1 MYDYRTSQYLRFH
14 WCQCKSDAHSPECAM
29 RIAGILGRNGKKFEG
44 FFPRLVQL
52 AGMRPGALRRL
63 IALLITLQV
72 AQTEGN
78 QRIRGV

>member
-1 MYDYRTSQYLRFH
+1 
-14 WCQCKSDAHSPECAM
+14 M